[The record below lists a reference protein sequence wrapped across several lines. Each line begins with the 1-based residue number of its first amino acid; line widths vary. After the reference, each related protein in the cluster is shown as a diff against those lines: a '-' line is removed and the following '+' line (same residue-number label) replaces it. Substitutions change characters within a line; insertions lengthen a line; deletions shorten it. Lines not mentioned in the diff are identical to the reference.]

1 MTFERRSPRPDDVAI
16 EILYCGVCHS
26 DIHQARN
33 EWGIAVYPL
42 MPGHEIIG
50 RVTAVG
56 DKVTAHKVGDLVGV
70 GCMVDA
76 CRHCEAC
83 AKDLEQYC
91 LEGPTMTYAT
101 PDRVD
106 GSNTMG
112 GYSSSIVVSEHF
124 VLRIPAGMDLPSAA
138 PILCAGITTY
148 SPLKHHGVGPG
159 HKVGILGMGGLG
171 HMGIKLAKALGAEVT
186 LFTRS
191 QAKADEARRQG
202 ADHVIVSTD
211 AEQMCAAAGR
221 FDFLLDTIP
230 VQHDL
235 NPYLETLKFDGVHI
249 LVGLIEPIDPALH
262 AANLVLKRRVLAG
275 SLIGG
280 IAETQEVLDFCAEH
294 DIRCDIELLDIR
306 TINQAYERM
315 IAGDVKYRFVIDMAT
330 PRADRTLAWRPRR
343 GHARCHRASA
353 DGSGPARAVTRP
365 AACPS
370 LSRTTS
376 AAPRHVLRCQSARLA
391 AGYPVQSAKRTRH
404 GWPPPASARRH

>member
-1 MTFERRSPRPDDVAI
+1 MTHVGMVMADRGLAADNAPPQLSSFTRCSMYTAIGYAAQSATAPLAPMTFSRRSPRPDDVAI

-42 MPGHEIIG
+42 MPGHEI
-50 RVTAVG
+50 VG
-56 DKVTAHKVGDLVGV
+56 KVTEVGANVSKHKVGDLVGV
-70 GCMVDA
+70 GCMVDS

-83 AKDLEQYC
+83 AQDLEQYC

-101 PDRVD
+101 PDRID

-112 GYSSSIVVSEHF
+112 GYSNSIVVSEHF
-124 VLRIPAGMDLPSAA
+124 VVRIPEKLDLAAAA

-148 SPLKHHGVGPG
+148 SPLKHYGVKAGD
-159 HKVGILGMGGLG
+159 KVGILGMGGLG
-171 HMGIKLAKALGAEVT
+171 HMGIKFAKAMGAEVT

-191 QAKADEARRQG
+191 ASKAEEGRRQG

-211 AEQMCAAAGR
+211 AAQMKAAAGQ

-235 NPYLETLKFDGVHI
+235 NPYLETLRFDGVHI
-249 LVGLIEPIDPALH
+249 LVGLIEPVDPALH
-262 AANLVLKRRVLAG
+262 AANLVMKRRVLAG

-280 IAETQEVLDFCAEH
+280 IAETQEVLEFCAEH
-294 DIRCDIELLDIR
+294 GITCDIEMLDIKH
-306 TINQAYERM
+306 INEAYSRM

-330 PRADRTLAWRPRR
+330 LKA
-343 GHARCHRASA
+343 
-353 DGSGPARAVTRP
+353 
-365 AACPS
+365 
-370 LSRTTS
+370 
-376 AAPRHVLRCQSARLA
+376 
-391 AGYPVQSAKRTRH
+391 
-404 GWPPPASARRH
+404 